1 MLVNPIDLNA
11 DLGEGFPN
19 DEALLDRVTSAS
31 ICCGAHA
38 GDRRTAALTIRAGHA
53 RGVTLGA
60 HPGYPDRERFG
71 RRPWQTTAEEVETL
85 VRRQLRALFEWAE
98 DEGAAIRFLK
108 PHGALYQQA
117 QVDAEVASGIVAA
130 AINWNLPILGQPR
143 SAVATETARAGLRF
157 VAEGFADRR
166 YTPEGR
172 LTPRTQPNALIT
184 DLEEAADQAVSLARA
199 GLETICLHGDEP
211 SAVSLAERLRDALR
225 TAGIA
230 VRSFLDEES

>member
-130 AINWNLPILGQPR
+130 ATGTCRSSASHAAPSPQRPPAPACGSWPRASPIAATRPR
-143 SAVATETARAGLRF
+143 ADSRRA
-157 VAEGFADRR
+157 
-166 YTPEGR
+166 
-172 LTPRTQPNALIT
+172 
-184 DLEEAADQAVSLARA
+184 
-199 GLETICLHGDEP
+199 P
-211 SAVSLAERLRDALR
+211 SPTR
-225 TAGIA
+225 
-230 VRSFLDEES
+230 